1 MSDLLNVSSSP
12 HVRSK
17 VNTSNLMLMVVIALL
32 PASIFGVYNFGIH
45 ALLVILVSVAACVLT
60 EWLYN
65 KGMKKTQTIGDYS
78 AVVTGILLAL
88 NMPPAI
94 ALWIPALGGV
104 FAILVV
110 KQLFGGLGQNFM
122 NQIGRAHV

>member
-45 ALLVILVSVAACVLT
+45 ALLVILVSVAAC
-60 EWLYN
+60 
-65 KGMKKTQTIGDYS
+65 
-78 AVVTGILLAL
+78 
-88 NMPPAI
+88 
-94 ALWIPALGGV
+94 
-104 FAILVV
+104 
-110 KQLFGGLGQNFM
+110 
-122 NQIGRAHV
+122 